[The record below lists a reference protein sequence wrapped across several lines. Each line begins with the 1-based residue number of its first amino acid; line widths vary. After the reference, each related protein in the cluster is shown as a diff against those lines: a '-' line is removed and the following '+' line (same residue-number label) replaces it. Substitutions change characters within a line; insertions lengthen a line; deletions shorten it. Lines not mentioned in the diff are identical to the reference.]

1 MPALLLRHKIADYAA
16 WRPVFDGH
24 GVMRGAGGSRGGRVF
39 RSPADPNGGA
49 PVRCYL
55 VTGLLAML
63 YLVLQSAAILTALRL
78 WS

>member
-1 MPALLLRHKIADYAA
+1 MPALLIRHKIADYAA

-24 GVMRGAGGSRGGRVF
+24 VAMRGAGGSRGGRVF
-39 RSPADPNGGA
+39 RNAADPNGGT